1 MRRLW
6 QTNPGATLPP
16 MTDNAFLLTHTPGP
30 TLPVAPAVSALRISL
45 ANAALDLMA
54 IPDAAL
60 ERGWQWRDDEADV
73 RYGLYRCIEALEEGA
88 VEVRRVLRDT
98 GARRTPAAE
107 RIAAATEAR
116 WDLHGLLATLDDAV
130 LDRHPADGEWTG
142 RETLAH
148 IVSGQRAY
156 GWYTAWWTHRPLDQP
171 APDAIPRDVVDRSPL
186 PEEDSEGIG
195 SIDEIRSRLDAILD
209 LSAGRL
215 AHLDDD
221 GMAAPA
227 RWAGIPVT
235 VGFRLGR
242 WSSHLIE
249 HTLQLDKTLTMLRRE
264 PTEVAR
270 LVRLIHAAY
279 GRLEAHVFPIAE
291 ATTDM
296 ADERGISVSGLL
308 QRLAANLEADA
319 ASARAAAANP

>member
-1 MRRLW
+1 
-6 QTNPGATLPP
+6 
-16 MTDNAFLLTHTPGP
+16 MTDDAFLLAHTPGP
-30 TLPVAPAVSALRISL
+30 TLPVARSVAALRNSL
-45 ANAALDLMA
+45 ARATRDLLA

-73 RYGLYRCIEALEEGA
+73 RYGLYRCIEALEEAA
-88 VEVRRVLRDT
+88 VDVGRILRDT
-98 GARRTPAAE
+98 GARRPPAAE
-107 RIAAATEAR
+107 RIALATQAR
-116 WDLHGLLATLDDAV
+116 WDLHGLLAALGEAD

-156 GWYTAWWTHRPLDQP
+156 AWYTAWWADRPLDEP
-171 APDAIPRDVVDRSPL
+171 APDAIPREVVEGAPL
-186 PEEDSEGIG
+186 PDEDSEAAG
-195 SIDEIRSRLDAILD
+195 SVDEIRARLDAILD

-215 AHLDDD
+215 AHLDDA

-249 HTLQLDKTLTMLRRE
+249 HTLQLDKTLTMLRRN

-270 LVRLIHAAY
+270 LVRLIHATY
-279 GRLEAHVFPIAE
+279 GRLEARVFPI
-291 ATTDM
+291 TDAM
-296 ADERGISVSGLL
+296 TDAVDDRGASVSEVLG
-308 QRLAANLEADA
+308 RLATDLEADA
-319 ASARAAAANP
+319 SSARVAAG